1 MTQFIGLRDN
11 EADYLV
17 FISYI
22 VSDRD
27 AKLILTVVFSSV
39 PHQTCNDTYL

>member
-1 MTQFIGLRDN
+1 MTQFIGLRHN

-22 VSDRD
+22 ISDRD
-27 AKLILTVVFSSV
+27 DKI
-39 PHQTCNDTYL
+39 